1 MLEATTV
8 TMLYI
13 GTLCGS
19 HACLD
24 YELIFAELNNTQE
37 LAIDEILKSSSLLDF
52 IQEKC
57 SVFLLSCK
65 NTSGHFGEQGSAAI
79 QDVF

>member
-52 IQEKC
+52 I
-57 SVFLLSCK
+57 
-65 NTSGHFGEQGSAAI
+65 
-79 QDVF
+79 

>member
-1 MLEATTV
+1 MEKEHFMKIYPSWWTNRKDGFKFMLEATTV
-8 TMLYI
+8 TMFYV
-13 GTLCGS
+13 GTLCDS

-52 IQEKC
+52 I
-57 SVFLLSCK
+57 
-65 NTSGHFGEQGSAAI
+65 
-79 QDVF
+79 

>member
-13 GTLCGS
+13 GTLCDS

-52 IQEKC
+52 I
-57 SVFLLSCK
+57 
-65 NTSGHFGEQGSAAI
+65 
-79 QDVF
+79 

>member
-1 MLEATTV
+1 MEKEHFMKTYPSWWTNRKDGFKFMLEATTV

-13 GTLCGS
+13 GTLCDS

-37 LAIDEILKSSSLLDF
+37 LAIDKILKSSSLLDF
-52 IQEKC
+52 I
-57 SVFLLSCK
+57 
-65 NTSGHFGEQGSAAI
+65 
-79 QDVF
+79 